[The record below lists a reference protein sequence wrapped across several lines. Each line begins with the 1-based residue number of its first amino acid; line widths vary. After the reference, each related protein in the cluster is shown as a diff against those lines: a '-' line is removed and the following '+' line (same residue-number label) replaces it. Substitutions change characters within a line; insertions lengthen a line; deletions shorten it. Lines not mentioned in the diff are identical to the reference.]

1 MQMTTNRES
10 IATANMAAWPIF
22 LLRIY
27 AGTLFAIHG
36 WGKVSREGG
45 FGDGMIGFLESNA
58 DKAYDFYWPLVEQ
71 FVLPNK
77 DLFAMLVGWG
87 ELLLGVALFLGFAT
101 RYAALGG
108 MFLMLNFWFAK
119 GASFMT
125 ASNYDAVWF
134 MIFMVLAFTPAG
146 QIWGLDRRLSYRIG
160 LLR

>member
-1 MQMTTNRES
+1 
-10 IATANMAAWPIF
+10 
-22 LLRIY
+22 
-27 AGTLFAIHG
+27 
-36 WGKVSREGG
+36 
-45 FGDGMIGFLESNA
+45 MIGFLESNA

-134 MIFMVLAFTPAG
+134 MIFMVLACTPAG

>member
-1 MQMTTNRES
+1 MTTLATLLQII
-10 IATANMAAWPIF
+10 IALGIVNVW
-22 LLRIY
+22 LLRFGGATEWRGGSAQNMTEEFSVY
-27 AGTLFAIHG
+27 GLPG
-36 WGKVSREGG
+36 WFMRV
-45 FGDGMIGFLESNA
+45 IG
-58 DKAYDFYWPLVEQ
+58 
-71 FVLPNK
+71 VLK
-77 DLFAMLVGWG
+77 ISLAALLIVGVWVP
-87 ELLLGVALFLGFAT
+87 EIT

-134 MIFMVLAFTPAG
+134 MIFMVLACTPAG

>member
-1 MQMTTNRES
+1 MTTNRES
-10 IATANMAAWPIF
+10 FATANMTAWPIF

-27 AGTLFAIHG
+27 AGVLFAIHG

-45 FGDGMIGFLESNA
+45 FGEGMTGFLQSNA

-71 FVLPNK
+71 FILPNT
-77 DLFAMLVGWG
+77 DLFASLVGWG
-87 ELLLGVALFLGFAT
+87 ELLLGVALFLGLAT

-108 MFLMLNFWFAK
+108 MFLMLNFWFVK

-125 ASNYDAVWF
+125 ATNYDAVWL

-146 QIWGLDRRLSYRIG
+146 QIWGLDRRFSYRLGI
-160 LLR
+160 LR